1 VGVSAAEDF
10 AQYKLHF
17 VDDIQHD
24 YEVIRP
30 IVLFAET
37 IAERSRQTG
46 IERTVVGAKVRRFA
60 MEGML
65 GLVDQ
70 RLVNSG
76 GKGHVYPEAVA
87 AHILYVKQLYP
98 PIHDREIV
106 RIVQR
111 KFGYTTNHH
120 TIKHF
125 LERFALPV
133 QLELNLLVFSE
144 FADASQARWTVVRMW
159 YEGWNKQSIAGCLQ
173 MARSHVHAIIAA
185 FERDGFEGLE
195 DQRTRPSPH
204 PDDQLTLPFLKEVLD
219 LQQAYPRAGRF
230 RLHGLLEQQYGPD
243 LPSASTVGR
252 AMAINRRVHGAP
264 GLWRSARDEQ
274 EATSEPRHLPY
285 RPHYRHHLWFVDI
298 RYLVKIEG
306 RWVYS
311 ICMLEGYSRT
321 ILAGMASEH
330 QDLPALLQLLFAALS
345 TYGCPEGIVSD
356 HGAVFRAEDYVAI
369 LKALEIEPKDIEL
382 RKPWQNLI
390 EAQFKVQLRLA
401 DFKFEQAGTVEE
413 IQRLHA
419 AFIETFNTTRHGAHQ
434 DRADSRRTP
443 VDVSGW
449 VRGRAVDPER
459 LRRLFG
465 RVQFLR
471 TVNPYGFISIQR
483 FYIYAEPGLSRQ
495 RVAIWIYEGQLH
507 IEYRETLIAR
517 YRCAYDQRQKR
528 LREVSHPTLYTT
540 VFASPQL
547 ELIELDDTQWIKVQQ
562 RAWHRRT
569 QRMTSLGEQL
579 MLVGLGTSALVFFY
593 VQALGEVGRTCFPH
607 VSCVM

>member
-1 VGVSAAEDF
+1 MSAAEDF

-46 IERTVVGAKVRRFA
+46 IERTVVGAKARRFA

-70 RLVNSG
+70 RLVNPG
-76 GKGHVYPEAVA
+76 RKGHVYPEAVA

-120 TIKHF
+120 TVKHF

-133 QLELNLLVFSE
+133 QLELNLLAFAE
-144 FADASQARWTVVRMW
+144 FADAYQARWTVVRMW

-173 MARSHVHAIIAA
+173 MARSHVYAIIAA

-219 LQQAYPRAGRF
+219 LQQEYPRAGRF

-243 LPSASTVGR
+243 LPSESTVGR

-264 GLWRSARDEQ
+264 GPWHSARDEQ
-274 EATSEPRHLPY
+274 EAAIEPRHLPY

-311 ICMLEGYSRT
+311 LCILEGYSRT

-356 HGAVFRAEDYVAI
+356 HGAVFRADDYVAI
-369 LKALEIEPKDIEL
+369 LKALEIEPKYIEL

-401 DFKFEQAGTVEE
+401 DFKFEQAE
-413 IQRLHA
+413 
-419 AFIETFNTTRHGAHQ
+419 HGGG
-434 DRADSRRTP
+434 D
-443 VDVSGW
+443 
-449 VRGRAVDPER
+449 
-459 LRRLFG
+459 
-465 RVQFLR
+465 
-471 TVNPYGFISIQR
+471 
-483 FYIYAEPGLSRQ
+483 
-495 RVAIWIYEGQLH
+495 
-507 IEYRETLIAR
+507 
-517 YRCAYDQRQKR
+517 
-528 LREVSHPTLYTT
+528 
-540 VFASPQL
+540 
-547 ELIELDDTQWIKVQQ
+547 
-562 RAWHRRT
+562 
-569 QRMTSLGEQL
+569 
-579 MLVGLGTSALVFFY
+579 SALTRGV
-593 VQALGEVGRTCFPH
+593 H
-607 VSCVM
+607 

>member
-1 VGVSAAEDF
+1 VSAVEDF
-10 AQYKLHF
+10 AQYQLRF

-30 IVLFAET
+30 IVLFAAT

-46 IERTVVGAKVRRFA
+46 IEPTVVGAKARRFA
-60 MEGML
+60 MDGML

-70 RLVNSG
+70 RLVNPG
-76 GKGHVYPEAVA
+76 RKGHVYPEAVA
-87 AHILYVKQLYP
+87 AHILYLKQLYP
-98 PIHDREIV
+98 SIHNREIV

-111 KFGYTTNHH
+111 KFGYKTNHH
-120 TIKHF
+120 TVKHF

-133 QLELNLLVFSE
+133 QLDLNLLAFAD
-144 FADASQARWTVVRMW
+144 FADAYQARWTVVRMW

-173 MARSHVHAIIAA
+173 MARSHVYAIIAA

-195 DQRTRPSPH
+195 DHRTRPTPH
-204 PDDQLTLPFLKEVLD
+204 PDDQLTLPFLKDVLD
-219 LQQAYPRAGRF
+219 LQQEYPRAGRF

-243 LPSASTVGR
+243 LPSESTVGR

-264 GLWRSARDEQ
+264 GPWSSARDEQ
-274 EATSEPRHLPY
+274 EAALEPRHLPY

-311 ICMLEGYSRT
+311 LCILEGYSRT

-356 HGAVFRAEDYVAI
+356 HGAVFQAHDYMAI
-369 LKALEIEPKDIEL
+369 LKALEIEPKYIEL

-401 DFKFEQAGTVEE
+401 DFQFEQAGTLEE

-434 DRADSRRTP
+434 KRDDHRRTP
-443 VDVSGW
+443 VDVLGW
-449 VRGRAVDPER
+449 VRGRPVDPEH
-459 LRRLFG
+459 LRHLFG

-471 TVNPYGFISIQR
+471 TVNPYGFVSIQR
-483 FYIYAEPGLSRQ
+483 FYIYAEQGLARQ
-495 RVAIWIYEGQLH
+495 RVAVWIYEGQLR

-528 LREVSHPTLYTT
+528 LREVSQPTLYHTI
-540 VFASPQL
+540 FASPQL

-562 RAWHRRT
+562 RALQRRT
-569 QRMTSLGEQL
+569 HLRIAMGEQL
-579 MLVGLGTSALVFFY
+579 TLAALGTSALLALY
-593 VQALGEVGRTCFPH
+593 VQALGEVGRICFPH